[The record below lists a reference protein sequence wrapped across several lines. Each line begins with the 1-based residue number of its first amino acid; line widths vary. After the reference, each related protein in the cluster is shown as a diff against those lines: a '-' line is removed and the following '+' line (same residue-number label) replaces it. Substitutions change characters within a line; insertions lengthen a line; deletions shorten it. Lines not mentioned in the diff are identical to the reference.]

1 MTQQSRIQELIE
13 EMEANPHMAAE
24 LRDKLLTNDL
34 RDLPTN
40 FREHATRLE
49 SLLTELVTANV
60 NSSARMNRM
69 ESLLTELATANVNSS
84 ARMNRMEQDRSTL
97 KNLTTRI
104 QSDQYAPDLA
114 ADLNLTFLRTLGR
127 TELVTIAA
135 GRLTGAPRRS
145 FVQADLVILVETTE
159 GPAYIAAELSY
170 TGAARDTARAV
181 RNAAVIAEA
190 TGLPC
195 EPALISVRNDR
206 EVEDQ
211 VREGLVHWYQLDE
224 KDVQTSEE

>member
-60 NSSARMNRM
+60 NSSAGMNRM

-84 ARMNRMEQDRSTL
+84 AGMNRMEQDRSTL

-104 QSDQYAPDLA
+104 QRDQYAPDLA
-114 ADLNLTFLRTLGR
+114 ADLNLTLLRTLGR

-159 GPAYIAAELSY
+159 GPAYIAAEVSS

-195 EPALISVRNDR
+195 EPAPISVRNDR

-211 VREGLVHWYQLDE
+211 VREGLVHWYQLDQKE
-224 KDVQTSEE
+224 VQTSEE

>member
-49 SLLTELVTANV
+49 SLLTELVAANA

-69 ESLLTELATANVNSS
+69 ESLLTELVTANANSS

-159 GPAYIAAELSY
+159 GPAYIAAEVSY

-224 KDVQTSEE
+224 KEVQTSEE

>member
-1 MTQQSRIQELIE
+1 MTQQSRTQELIE

-49 SLLTELVTANV
+49 SLLTELAI
-60 NSSARMNRM
+60 
-69 ESLLTELATANVNSS
+69 ANVNSS

-145 FVQADLVILVETTE
+145 FVQADLIILVETT
-159 GPAYIAAELSY
+159 
-170 TGAARDTARAV
+170 
-181 RNAAVIAEA
+181 
-190 TGLPC
+190 
-195 EPALISVRNDR
+195 
-206 EVEDQ
+206 
-211 VREGLVHWYQLDE
+211 
-224 KDVQTSEE
+224 